1 MQIIARKQYL
11 DALSVLKDKN
21 LIKVATGVRRC
32 GKSTL
37 MTQFQDLLRKE
48 NGKVS
53 ILAINMD
60 MPEFRFLAEKSLPTL
75 PTLPTGQAGGQ
86 AGGKAGG
93 QAGWKAVYD
102 YIIKHLKKNVTNY
115 VFIDEVQ
122 NVPEFEKLLEGL
134 YVHPNIDLYVTGSNA
149 FLLSSELATLLTG
162 RAYEINVLPFSFA
175 EYLEFTGKTTNPD
188 RAFAEYVR
196 TGGFPEAARL
206 SAEGNNFA
214 NEYLQSVFKNIY
226 DNDISKR
233 HTIYAEESYQE
244 VVNFL
249 IDSVGASV
257 SAGNIAK
264 VLTSNKKK
272 IDNKTVSKYID
283 TLVEA
288 YLFYK
293 VSRYDIKGKQH
304 LATQE
309 KYYLV
314 DLGFRNAL
322 LGKELASDAGHLLE
336 NIIYLELKRRNNQV
350 WIGKTNN
357 LEVDF
362 VVRNNEGFTQ
372 YIQVAQTVQNATT
385 LERELAP
392 FDSIADHHEKLL
404 ITMDYDTGTYNGIKK
419 INALDWLTKTEK

>member
-1 MQIIARKQYL
+1 MQSIARKRYL
-11 DALSVLKDKN
+11 NTLSILKDKN

-37 MTQFQDLLRKE
+37 MAQFQDLLRKE
-48 NGKVS
+48 DPKVF
-53 ILAINMD
+53 ILAVNMD
-60 MPEFRFLAEKSLPTL
+60 TPDFRFLAEKN
-75 PTLPTGQAGGQ
+75 
-86 AGGKAGG
+86 
-93 QAGWKAVYD
+93 WKEIYD
-102 YIIKHLKKNVTNY
+102 YIIKNLKKNATNY

-122 NVPEFEKLLEGL
+122 NIPEFEKLLEGL
-134 YVHPNIDLYVTGSNA
+134 FVHPNIDLYVTGSNA

-162 RAYEINVLPFSFA
+162 RAYEINVLPFSFV
-175 EYLEFTGKTTNPD
+175 EYLEFTSKTANPD

-196 TGGFPEAARL
+196 TGGFPEAVRL
-206 SAEGNNFA
+206 SQDGNHFA
-214 NEYLQSVFKNIY
+214 NEYLQMVFKNIY
-226 DNDISKR
+226 ENDISKR
-233 HTIYAEESYQE
+233 HTIYAKESYQE

-249 IDSVGASV
+249 IDSVGSSV

-264 VLTSNKKK
+264 VLTANKKK

-283 TLVEA
+283 TLVES

-293 VSRYDIKGKQH
+293 VNRYDIKGKQH

-322 LGKELASDAGHLLE
+322 LGKELASDTGRLLE
-336 NIIYLELKRRNNQV
+336 NIIYLELIRRNNQV

-385 LERELAP
+385 LKRELSP

-419 INALDWLTKTEK
+419 INAIDWLTNKTL

>member
-1 MQIIARKQYL
+1 MQTIARKRYL
-11 DALSVLKDKN
+11 NTLRVLKDKN

-37 MTQFQDLLRKE
+37 MAQFQDLLRKE
-48 NGKVS
+48 NAKVS

-60 MPEFRFLAEKSLPTL
+60 MPEFRFLAEKN
-75 PTLPTGQAGGQ
+75 
-86 AGGKAGG
+86 
-93 QAGWKAVYD
+93 WKEIYD
-102 YIIKHLKKNVTNY
+102 YIVKHIKKNVTNY

-122 NVPEFEKLLEGL
+122 NVPGFEKLLEGL

-175 EYLEFTGKTTNPD
+175 EFLAFTGKTANPD
-188 RAFAEYVR
+188 RAFADYVR
-196 TGGFPEAARL
+196 TGGFPEAVRL
-206 SAEGNNFA
+206 SQDGNNFA
-214 NEYLQSVFKNIY
+214 NEYLQTVFKNIY
-226 DNDISKR
+226 ENDISKR
-233 HTIYAEESYQE
+233 YTIYGEESYQE

-249 IDSVGASV
+249 IDSVGSNV

-264 VLTSNKKK
+264 VLTANKKK

-293 VSRYDIKGKQH
+293 VNRYDIKGKQH
-304 LATQE
+304 LATQK

-372 YIQVAQTVQNATT
+372 YIQVSQTVQNETT

-392 FDSIADHHEKLL
+392 FDTIADHHDKLL
-404 ITMDYDTGTYNGIKK
+404 ITMDYDTGTLNGVKK
-419 INALDWLTKTEK
+419 INALDWLIIPEK

>member
-1 MQIIARKQYL
+1 MQAITRKRYL
-11 DALSVLKDKN
+11 DTLSVLKDKN

-37 MTQFQDLLRKE
+37 MIQFQELIRKE
-48 NGKVS
+48 NSKS
-53 ILAINMD
+53 PILAINMD
-60 MPEFRFLAEKSLPTL
+60 MPEFRFLAEKN
-75 PTLPTGQAGGQ
+75 
-86 AGGKAGG
+86 
-93 QAGWKAVYD
+93 WKEIYD
-102 YIIKHLKKNVTNY
+102 YIINHLKKNVTNY

-122 NVPEFEKLLEGL
+122 NVVEFEKLLEGL
-134 YVHPNIDLYVTGSNA
+134 YVHPNVDLYVTGSNA

-175 EYLEFTGKTTNPD
+175 EYLEFTGKTSNPD

-196 TGGFPEAARL
+196 TGGFPEAIRL
-206 SAEGNNFA
+206 SEDGNHFA
-214 NEYLQSVFKNIY
+214 NEYLQMVFKNIY
-226 DNDISKR
+226 ENDISKR
-233 HTIYAEESYQE
+233 HIIYGGESYQD

-249 IDSVGASV
+249 IDSVGSSV
-257 SAGNIAK
+257 SAGNISK
-264 VLTSNKKK
+264 VLTANKKK
-272 IDNKTVSKYID
+272 IDNKTVSKYIN
-283 TLVEA
+283 TFVEA

-293 VSRYDIKGKQH
+293 VNRYDIKGKIH

-309 KYYLV
+309 KYYMV

-336 NIIYLELKRRNNQV
+336 NIIYLELKRRNNQI

-362 VVRNNEGFTQ
+362 VVRNNNGFTQ
-372 YIQVAQTVQNATT
+372 YIQVSQTVQNRQT

-392 FDSIADHHEKLL
+392 FENISDHYEKLL

-419 INALDWLTKTEK
+419 INAIDWLLNSEK

>member
-1 MQIIARKQYL
+1 METIVRKRYL
-11 DALSVLKDKN
+11 DKLSVLKDKN
-21 LIKVATGVRRC
+21 FIKVATGVRRC

-37 MTQFQDLLRKE
+37 MIQFQDLLRNE
-48 NGKVS
+48 NADVS

-60 MPEFRFLAEKSLPTL
+60 MPNFRFLAEKN
-75 PTLPTGQAGGQ
+75 
-86 AGGKAGG
+86 
-93 QAGWKAVYD
+93 WKEIYD
-102 YIIKHLKKNVTNY
+102 YILENLNPKETNY

-122 NVPEFEKLLEGL
+122 NVLEFEKLLEGL

-162 RAYEINVLPFSFA
+162 RAFEINVLPFSFS
-175 EYLEFTGKTTNPD
+175 EYLEFTEKQTNSD
-188 RAFAEYVR
+188 RAFAEYIQ
-196 TGGFPEAARL
+196 TGGFPEAIRL
-206 SAEGNNFA
+206 SVEGNFYA
-214 NEYLQSVFKNIY
+214 TEYLQTVFRNINE
-226 DNDISKR
+226 NDISIR
-233 HTIYAEESYQE
+233 HTIYGEESYIE

-249 IDSVGASV
+249 IDSVGSTV

-264 VLTSNKKK
+264 VLTANKKK

-283 TLVEA
+283 TLVES

-293 VSRYDIKGKQH
+293 VNRYDIKGKQH

-314 DLGFRNAL
+314 DLGFRNAM

-336 NIIYLELKRRNNQV
+336 NIIYLELIRRNYQV
-350 WIGKTNN
+350 WIGKVNN

-362 VVRNNEGFTQ
+362 IVRNNDGFTQ
-372 YIQVAQTVQNATT
+372 YIQVSQTVQDKGT
-385 LERELAP
+385 LARELTP
-392 FDSIADHHEKLL
+392 LNTISDHFEKLL

-419 INALDWLTKTEK
+419 INAIDWLLNK

>member
-1 MQIIARKQYL
+1 MFKILNSFRNFAYLCCMKIIARKRYL
-11 DALSVLKDKN
+11 DKLSVLKDKN

-48 NGKVS
+48 NGNVS
-53 ILAINMD
+53 ILSINMD
-60 MPEFRFLAEKSLPTL
+60 MPEFRLLAEKNMS
-75 PTLPTGQAGGQ
+75 TGQAGWN
-86 AGGKAGG
+86 KI
-93 QAGWKAVYD
+93 YD

-134 YVHPNIDLYVTGSNA
+134 YIHPNIDLYVTGSNA

-162 RAYEINVLPFSFA
+162 RAYEINVLPFSFT
-175 EYLEFTGKTTNPD
+175 EYLDFTGKTTNPD
-188 RAFAEYVR
+188 RAFAEYLR
-196 TGGFPEAARL
+196 TGGFPEAVRL
-206 SAEGNNFA
+206 STDGNHFA
-214 NEYLQSVFKNIY
+214 NEYLLTIFKNIY

-233 HTIYAEESYQE
+233 YTIYAEESYQE

-249 IDSVGASV
+249 IDSVGSRV

-264 VLTSNKKK
+264 VLTANKKK
-272 IDNKTVSKYID
+272 IDNKTVSKYIN

-293 VSRYDIKGKQH
+293 VNRYDIKGKHH

-314 DLGFRNAL
+314 DLGFRNVL

-336 NIIYLELKRRNNQV
+336 NIIYLELKRRDNQV
-350 WIGKTNN
+350 WIGKTNH

-362 VVRNNEGFTQ
+362 IVRNSEGFTQ
-372 YIQVAQTVQNATT
+372 YIQVSQTVQNTTT

-404 ITMDYDTGTYNGIKK
+404 ITMDYDNGTYNGIKK
-419 INALDWLTKTEK
+419 INAIDWLTKTEK

>member
-1 MQIIARKQYL
+1 MKIIPRKNYL
-11 DALSVLKDKN
+11 ETLRILKDKN

-37 MTQFQDLLRKE
+37 MVQFQELLRRE
-48 NGKVS
+48 NPNVS
-53 ILAINMD
+53 ILAINLD
-60 MPEFRFLAEKSLPTL
+60 MPDFRFLAEKH
-75 PTLPTGQAGGQ
+75 
-86 AGGKAGG
+86 
-93 QAGWKAVYD
+93 WKEIYD
-102 YIIKHLKKNVTNY
+102 YIIKNLKKNVTNY

-162 RAYEINVLPFSFA
+162 RAYEINILPFSFA
-175 EYLEFTGKTTNPD
+175 EYLEFTDKTTNPD
-188 RAFAEYVR
+188 RAFADYVN
-196 TGGFPEAARL
+196 TGGFPEAVRL
-206 SAEGNNFA
+206 SADGNHFA
-214 NEYLQSVFKNIY
+214 NEYLQMLFKNIY
-226 DNDISKR
+226 ENDISKR
-233 HTIYAEESYQE
+233 YTIYAEESYKE

-249 IDSVGASV
+249 IDSIGSSV

-264 VLTSNKKK
+264 VLTANKKS
-272 IDNKTVSKYID
+272 IDNKTVSKYTD

-293 VSRYDIKGKQH
+293 VNRYNIKGKQH
-304 LATQE
+304 LATLE

-314 DLGFRNAL
+314 DLGFRNTL

-336 NIIYLELKRRNNQV
+336 NVIYMELKRRNNRV
-350 WIGKTNN
+350 WIGKTGN

-362 VVRNNEGFTQ
+362 VVRDNQGFTQ
-372 YIQVAQTVQNATT
+372 YIQVAQTVQNTKT

-392 FDSIADHHEKLL
+392 LNSISDHHEKLL

-419 INALDWLTKTEK
+419 INAIDWLLGN

>member
-1 MQIIARKQYL
+1 MQAIARKSYL
-11 DALSVLKDKN
+11 NTLSVLKDKN

-37 MTQFQDLLRKE
+37 MIQFQDLLRKE

-60 MPEFRFLAEKSLPTL
+60 MPEFRFLAEKN
-75 PTLPTGQAGGQ
+75 
-86 AGGKAGG
+86 
-93 QAGWKAVYD
+93 WKEIYD
-102 YIIKHLKKNVTNY
+102 YIIKQLKKNVTNY

-175 EYLEFTGKTTNPD
+175 EYLEFTGKTLNPD

-196 TGGFPEAARL
+196 TGGFPEAVRL
-206 SAEGNNFA
+206 SVEGNHFA
-214 NEYLQSVFKNIY
+214 NEYLQTVFKNIY
-226 DNDISKR
+226 NNDISKR
-233 HTIYAEESYQE
+233 YTIFAEESYQE

-249 IDSVGASV
+249 IDSVGSSV

-264 VLTSNKKK
+264 VLTTNKKK

-293 VSRYDIKGKQH
+293 VNRYDIKGKQH

-350 WIGKTNN
+350 WIGKTGS

-372 YIQVAQTVQNATT
+372 YIQVSQSVQNATT

-392 FDSIADHHEKLL
+392 FNSIADHHEKLL
-404 ITMDYDTGTYNGIKK
+404 ITMDFDTGTYNGIKK
-419 INALDWLTKTEK
+419 INAIDWLTKAE

>member
-1 MQIIARKQYL
+1 MKTIARKRYL
-11 DALSVLKDKN
+11 ETLSILKDKN

-37 MTQFQDLLRKE
+37 MMQFQGLLRK
-48 NGKVS
+48 NNDKIFILS
-53 ILAINMD
+53 INLD
-60 MPEFRFLAEKSLPTL
+60 MPDYRFLAEKN
-75 PTLPTGQAGGQ
+75 
-86 AGGKAGG
+86 
-93 QAGWKAVYD
+93 WKEIYD
-102 YIIKHLKKNVTNY
+102 YIIKHLQKNTTNY

-162 RAYEINVLPFSFA
+162 RVYEINVLPFSFA
-175 EYLEFTGKTTNPD
+175 EYLEFTGNETNID

-196 TGGFPEAARL
+196 TGGFPEAVRL
-206 SAEGNNFA
+206 STEGNHFA
-214 NEYLQSVFKNIY
+214 NEYLQMVFKNIY
-226 DNDISKR
+226 NNDISKR
-233 HTIYAEESYQE
+233 YTIYAEESYKE

-249 IDSVGASV
+249 IDSIGSTV

-264 VLTSNKKK
+264 VLTANNKK

-293 VSRYDIKGKQH
+293 VNRYDIRGKQH

-362 VVRNNEGFTQ
+362 VVRNNEGYTQ
-372 YIQVAQTVQNATT
+372 YIQVAQSAQNTTT

-392 FDSIADHHEKLL
+392 FYNISDHHEKIL
-404 ITMDYDTGTYNGIKK
+404 ITMDYDTGTYDGIKK
-419 INALDWLTKTEK
+419 INALDWLINE